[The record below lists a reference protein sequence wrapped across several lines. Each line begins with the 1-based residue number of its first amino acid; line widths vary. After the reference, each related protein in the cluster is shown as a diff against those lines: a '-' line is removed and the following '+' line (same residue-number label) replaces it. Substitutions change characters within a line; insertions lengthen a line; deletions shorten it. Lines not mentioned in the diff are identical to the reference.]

1 MDIIIYNRWIDLII
15 QPYKCLVIQDLISQ
29 RSLHGNQG
37 DTNTP
42 TPQIHTTC
50 FAMYSQ
56 LKCHWLKQDTNSFG
70 ISSFLVCLPE
80 L

>member
-1 MDIIIYNRWIDLII
+1 MLKLQLTYLIYNGWIYILLYNRWIDLII

-42 TPQIHTTC
+42 TPQIHTMC
-50 FAMYSQ
+50 FV
-56 LKCHWLKQDTNSFG
+56 N
-70 ISSFLVCLPE
+70 
-80 L
+80 